1 MWRRILISLIL
12 PCFGCCAPT
21 GPAIR
26 SAPNPSATAANQ
38 LAVAGNACGPAA
50 LLNAFR
56 FGNPKWQRASNAV
69 AGASDRERMLRIIRE
84 LGMRPSGHMTGRARW
99 TRRGVSVA
107 DLKDIANDMT
117 RSHFLPQLE
126 EEVFFLK
133 PGETPPQLLR
143 RVHRRLETSL
153 ANGLPPVLSIRRYA
167 RRGGGGKAAEWV
179 VLDAHFV
186 TITSLPRRL
195 EKSATSFQIGYID
208 PWGGKRCEGSIG
220 LPKQALFIGQNG
232 DSLCLE
238 AVFPQTSVGGKLM
251 KKGESSVLA
260 VSAAVGRW

>member
-12 PCFGCCAPT
+12 PCFGCCAP
-21 GPAIR
+21 AAMEIR
-26 SAPNPSATAANQ
+26 SAPNPSASVANQ

-69 AGASDRERMLRIIRE
+69 AGGNDRERMLRMIRE
-84 LGMRPSGHMTGRARW
+84 IGMRPSGHMTGRARW
-99 TRRGVSVA
+99 GRRGVSVA
-107 DLKDIANDMT
+107 DLKDMANEMT
-117 RSHFLPQLE
+117 RSQFLPQLE

-153 ANGLPPVLSIRRYA
+153 ASGLPPVLSIRRYV
-167 RRGGGGKAAEWV
+167 RRGASGMAAEWV

-195 EKSATSFQIGYID
+195 EKGATSFQVGYLD
-208 PWGGKRCEGSIG
+208 PWGGKHCQGSIG
-220 LPKQALFIGQNG
+220 FPKDGVFADQSG

-238 AVFPQTSVGGKLM
+238 AVFPQSSVGSKLV

-260 VSAAVGRW
+260 VSAAIGRW